1 MLPLD
6 LYKLIQQSQAPD
18 VIIFSQTEKIY
29 PLPNYSC
36 IIWYGYIFY
45 YKKNIIRRQ
54 VPVTKMF
61 SDNFLLPLD
70 LYLVI
75 PDFVQIEQLFLVK
88 SSFPDDSALSLLI
101 LPNRDRNLEE
111 DLKYTDD
118 IRMY

>member
-1 MLPLD
+1 
-6 LYKLIQQSQAPD
+6 
-18 VIIFSQTEKIY
+18 
-29 PLPNYSC
+29 
-36 IIWYGYIFY
+36 
-45 YKKNIIRRQ
+45 
-54 VPVTKMF
+54 MF

-118 IRMY
+118 IRMYWLTTGQ

>member
-1 MLPLD
+1 
-6 LYKLIQQSQAPD
+6 
-18 VIIFSQTEKIY
+18 
-29 PLPNYSC
+29 
-36 IIWYGYIFY
+36 
-45 YKKNIIRRQ
+45 
-54 VPVTKMF
+54 MF

-70 LYLVI
+70 LDLVI

>member
-1 MLPLD
+1 M
-6 LYKLIQQSQAPD
+6 
-18 VIIFSQTEKIY
+18 
-29 PLPNYSC
+29 
-36 IIWYGYIFY
+36 
-45 YKKNIIRRQ
+45 
-54 VPVTKMF
+54 PVTKMF

>member
-1 MLPLD
+1 M
-6 LYKLIQQSQAPD
+6 
-18 VIIFSQTEKIY
+18 
-29 PLPNYSC
+29 
-36 IIWYGYIFY
+36 
-45 YKKNIIRRQ
+45 
-54 VPVTKMF
+54 TKMF